1 METNADDSVLLK
13 PMSLEDEATAA
24 IGFRATVVECSVE
37 LRWLK
42 GVDVLLWESLC
53 GNVKRLVAPPPP
65 PATAAHTTN
74 TERKRR
80 QKERQKAR
88 KRALREG
95 SKEDA
100 SVGGESMDGVSIEEG
115 D

>member
-1 METNADDSVLLK
+1 
-13 PMSLEDEATAA
+13 MSMEDEANAT
-24 IGFRATVVECSVE
+24 IGFRATIVKGSVE

-53 GNVKRLVAPPPP
+53 GNVRRLVAPPPP

-100 SVGGESMDGVSIEEG
+100 SVGGDSMEGVGNDEEE